1 MCEVTVAGGGNFC
14 RGKRRTHKDTRRL
27 SPCGLRSCADRGG
40 RRPCEQ
46 NRGATPTAHDRLPD
60 SVPNTAP
67 FRPHVPASRQHLA
80 GKQRRETGSGSLC
93 PDLGLETQTR
103 WPQQRPPPHARLRGA
118 PVATPRS
125 PLRSIWEI
133 PGRPGRAAPSSVRR
147 RRCQQVH
154 VRLSHVGRSGSPGGG
169 RGTHAPPCV
178 ISDPVRP
185 RLKSCFLKTILP
197 GQRGNSNAGA
207 FAVSAGGWGSSLL
220 KHGHWAACRRPVHA
234 GGRGL
239 SLGSRGVIRTLGC
252 WCALFPSPAPPRV
265 TKRRSARP
273 PGGRVA
279 CVWPCCAHSS
289 RRDRSVLVPW
299 RCGFPE
305 GVPGKECPGSR
316 GPLSERRT
324 PPPVPALVAREAAGV
339 WSPACGGRRA
349 QSRRPPRPPCCPQ
362 LPPAGSWAAALLW
375 SPAVGSEPHAGR
387 RWRSQ
392 WAGLRPLWL
401 GRLSETTS

>member
-1 MCEVTVAGGGNFC
+1 M
-14 RGKRRTHKDTRRL
+14 
-27 SPCGLRSCADRGG
+27 PRSRSGDAN
-40 RRPCEQ
+40 P
-46 NRGATPTAHDRLPD
+46 GAAAA
-60 SVPNTAP
+60 STAP
-67 FRPHVPASRQHLA
+67 RPAAGRPRGDAPQPPARY
-80 GKQRRETGSGSLC
+80 
-93 PDLGLETQTR
+93 LGD
-103 WPQQRPPPHARLRGA
+103 
-118 PVATPRS
+118 
-125 PLRSIWEI
+125 

-239 SLGSRGVIRTLGC
+239 RLGSHGVIRTLGC

-265 TKRRSARP
+265 TKRRSARR

-289 RRDRSVLVPW
+289 RRDREQ
-299 RCGFPE
+299 R
-305 GVPGKECPGSR
+305 
-316 GPLSERRT
+316 
-324 PPPVPALVAREAAGV
+324 AGTLAV
-339 WSPACGGRRA
+339 RVSGRRA
-349 QSRRPPRPPCCPQ
+349 
-362 LPPAGSWAAALLW
+362 G
-375 SPAVGSEPHAGR
+375 
-387 RWRSQ
+387 
-392 WAGLRPLWL
+392 
-401 GRLSETTS
+401 